1 MNIPA
6 GFEIEFQ
13 TDECIVLRKKAD
25 EDFGKS
31 DLVEDLLHFF
41 EMREGEHISDV
52 DIEGM
57 MDKAA
62 LRIEELERDNA
73 SLKNGIAFWN
83 RVDHDKLEYFEGRI
97 KELEGENAELKDK
110 DDLYERD
117 CRIEILSD
125 ALRRIRSYQDSDT
138 VSSEEEA
145 LAEIFL
151 ICEECDV

>member
-1 MNIPA
+1 MSDKGDWYCRNCGYLSGGRVTFAETCDQCHIPV
-6 GFEIEFQ
+6 EWH
-13 TDECIVLRKKAD
+13 
-25 EDFGKS
+25 S
-31 DLVEDLLHFF
+31 VED
-41 EMREGEHISDV
+41 MT
-52 DIEGM
+52 
-57 MDKAA
+57 
-62 LRIEELERDNA
+62 RIEELELENA